1 MILETKNLTK
11 LFNLRKAMD
20 GLNLEIQ
27 DGSVYGVL
35 GPNGSGKS
43 TTIRMMTDLIRFDG
57 SGSQVHLISPPGSSA
72 DQHIAP
78 FGKASF

>member
-11 LFNLRKAMD
+11 LFNLRKAVD
-20 GLNLEIQ
+20 GLNLEIP

-43 TTIRMMTDLIRFDG
+43 KTIRMMTA
-57 SGSQVHLISPPGSSA
+57 LISPDEGEMVLIYSKYKVNQGM
-72 DQHIAP
+72 DDLI
-78 FGKASF
+78 FKD